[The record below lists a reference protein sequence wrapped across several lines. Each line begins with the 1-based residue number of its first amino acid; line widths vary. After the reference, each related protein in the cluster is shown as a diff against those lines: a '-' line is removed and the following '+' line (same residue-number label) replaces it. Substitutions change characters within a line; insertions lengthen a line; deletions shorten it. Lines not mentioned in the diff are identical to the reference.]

1 MRVGFS
7 AFVMQGG
14 RTGVASYIRTLL
26 KWLQAAPPAD
36 FSLDV
41 LLPRRDVPL
50 VPITHPAFALRPYPD
65 ALAQPV
71 VNIAWHNLALPV
83 LARRRYDLVHI
94 PTYRRR
100 PLFKS
105 VPVVATVHDLA
116 TLSVAGKYD
125 AARMFYNRRIV
136 PGLIRRA
143 DRVIAVSRYTRDDIR
158 RFTGYPDDRLSVI
171 YSGIDQSLYRP
182 IPKAE
187 ARAALAT
194 RHGLDRPY
202 IVFVSRLE
210 HPAKNQVRLIAAF
223 SRYKTAHPGPLQLVL
238 SGADWNGADVI
249 RAAAAASPAAADI
262 RIPGF
267 FPLEDLPA
275 LYSACELMA
284 YPSLFEGFGF
294 PIIEAMACGAPVIC
308 SNTTSMQEI
317 AGAVAPTFDPVS
329 VPAITAA
336 LENALARTW
345 SEDDAR
351 RAIAYARTFDWAQT
365 ARQVLAVY
373 RAVTADATAA
383 RTRSQTTGA
392 NPPKL
397 NRK

>member
-36 FSLDV
+36 LSLDV
-41 LLPRRDVPL
+41 LLPRRETSL
-50 VPITHPAFALRPYPD
+50 VPITHPAFTLRPYPD

-71 VNIAWHNLALPV
+71 VNIAWHNLILPA

-94 PTYRRR
+94 PTYRRL
-100 PLFKS
+100 PLIKS

-158 RFTGYPDDRLSVI
+158 RFTNYPEDRLSVI

-187 ARAALAT
+187 ARAALAA
-194 RHGLDRPY
+194 RHGLNQPY

-210 HPAKNQVRLIAAF
+210 HPAKNHVRLIAAF
-223 SRYKTAHPGPLQLVL
+223 ARYKAAHPGPLQLVL
-238 SGADWNGADVI
+238 SGTDWNGAEVI

-262 RIPGF
+262 RITGF

-294 PIIEAMACGAPVIC
+294 PILEAMACGAPVIC

-317 AGAVAPTFDPVS
+317 AGAVAPTFDPAA

-336 LENALARTW
+336 LETALARPW
-345 SEDDAR
+345 SADDAQ
-351 RAIAYARTFDWAQT
+351 RAVAYARTFDWAQT

-373 RAVTADATAA
+373 RAALSSRRDGGYG
-383 RTRSQTTGA
+383 RRRPGGF
-392 NPPKL
+392 PK
-397 NRK
+397 

>member
-36 FSLDV
+36 LSLEV
-41 LLPRRDVPL
+41 LLPRRDAHWVP
-50 VPITHPAFALRPYPD
+50 VTHPSFTLRPYPD

-71 VNIAWHNLALPV
+71 VNIAWHNLVLPA
-83 LARRRYDLVHI
+83 LARQRYDLVHI
-94 PTYRRR
+94 PTYRRL

-116 TLSVAGKYD
+116 TLSMAGKYD

-143 DRVIAVSRYTRDDIR
+143 DRVIAVSQHTRDEIR
-158 RFTGYPDDRLSVI
+158 RFTGYPEERLSVI

-187 ARAALAT
+187 ARAVLTA

-202 IVFVSRLE
+202 VVFVSRLE
-210 HPAKNQVRLIAAF
+210 HPAKNHVRLIEAF
-223 SRYKTAHPGPLQLVL
+223 SRHKAAHPGPLQLL
-238 SGADWNGADVI
+238 LAGADWNGADVI

-262 RIPGF
+262 RLTGF
-267 FPLEDLPA
+267 FPPDDLPA

-294 PIIEAMACGAPVIC
+294 PILEALACGAPVIC
-308 SNTTSMQEI
+308 SNTTAMREI
-317 AGAVAPTFDPVS
+317 AGGIAPTFDPAA
-329 VPAITAA
+329 VPAIAAA
-336 LENALARTW
+336 LENALARPW
-345 SEDDAR
+345 SADDAR

-365 ARQVLAVY
+365 VRQVLAVY
-373 RAVTADATAA
+373 RAAA
-383 RTRSQTTGA
+383 PG
-392 NPPKL
+392 
-397 NRK
+397 